1 MCHQLPV
8 LLKHQGNRPHHF
20 KGLWVGASFQVF
32 FKKDKRQ
39 KLLKRDKHIPLKIN
53 CILLS
58 NKLILYVSRQLINHV
73 IFFLLRGLSLVTS
86 GLYYQCNQDS
96 TGRVIYTKGNYFSFW
111 FNFIHAFLGS
121 CYLNAHQ
128 TPFLTSFLRLQK
140 VEWNTLIMEK
150 TKEKP
155 MRYRSLLMQPPR
167 RTSFMHF
174 TSLPTRSD

>member
-73 IFFLLRGLSLVTS
+73 NFFLLRGLSLVTS

-96 TGRVIYTKGNYFSFW
+96 AGRVIYTKGNYFSFW